1 MIRAMKSHIS
11 SLLVF
16 SLAASG
22 LVSCKKEPPAPNPSP
37 GASVSATSKAP
48 SKLDRPR
55 VLVANY
61 PLHYFAQ
68 RLGGD
73 LVDSVFPAPPDEDPA
88 FWQPTDTVIGWFQD
102 ADLIL
107 MNGATYS
114 KWAEKVSLPAAKLVD
129 TSAGFKADLIE
140 VKDAVTHSHGPGGDH
155 SHGGVAFT
163 TWIDF
168 TQAASQAAAVR
179 AGLGKV
185 LPQASAKLD
194 AALKTLSEELGSLD
208 ARMKVVGSRMK
219 NAPVVASH
227 PVYQYLA
234 RRYGMNLKAVLW
246 EPETAPDDKAIAEL
260 KAILAA
266 HPAKWMIWE
275 GEPAKESVEKLS
287 ALGVA
292 SLVFDPCGNTPGDGD
307 FISVMKSNVSAL
319 EKAFP

>member
-1 MIRAMKSHIS
+1 
-11 SLLVF
+11 
-16 SLAASG
+16 
-22 LVSCKKEPPAPNPSP
+22 
-37 GASVSATSKAP
+37 
-48 SKLDRPR
+48 
-55 VLVANY
+55 
-61 PLHYFAQ
+61 
-68 RLGGD
+68 
-73 LVDSVFPAPPDEDPA
+73 VDSVFPAPPDEDPA

-102 ADLIL
+102 ADIIL
-107 MNGATYS
+107 MNGASYS
-114 KWAEKVSLPAAKLVD
+114 KWAEKASLPAAKLVD

-168 TQAASQAAAVR
+168 AQASAQASAVR
-179 AGLGKV
+179 VALGKV

-194 AALKTLSEELGSLD
+194 AALKALTDDLGALD
-208 ARMKVVGSRMK
+208 TRMKAVGSRMK

-246 EPETAPDDKAIAEL
+246 EPETVPDDKAIAEL
-260 KAILAA
+260 KAILAS

-292 SLVFDPCGNTPGDGD
+292 SLVFDPCGNAPEDGD
-307 FISVMKSNVSAL
+307 FISVMKSNVAAL